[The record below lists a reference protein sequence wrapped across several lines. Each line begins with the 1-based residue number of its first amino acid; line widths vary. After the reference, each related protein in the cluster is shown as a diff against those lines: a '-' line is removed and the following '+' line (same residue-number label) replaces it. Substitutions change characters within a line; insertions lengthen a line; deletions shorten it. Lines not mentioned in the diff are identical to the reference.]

1 MMKQYI
7 LQGKQ
12 RYAAEA
18 VTIFVHYP
26 EEGQEKLPDLYMN
39 EELKWF
45 VAEADQD
52 DDIKELVA
60 ETDLTGE
67 EQQELCGWYLTEW
80 ESNHGDWDIPFE
92 LSEAQQQEI
101 EDNGYYDFFN
111 DLGYEQQEM
120 IVTPTGPTEVL
131 EVVTNKTQGITHTY
145 EYNNKKRYKPFTEQD
160 MVIELLRGTYT
171 PDAIHYRLVETLA
184 PYGIKLNKRHARE
197 YDITRKN
204 KITKNEVDINIEF
217 YDDVDCWFNIRT
229 RDLVSKN
236 EFILDEK
243 SYISDRIG
251 RARNHQELSECMRAV
266 EQALELV
273 KETV

>member
-1 MMKQYI
+1 
-7 LQGKQ
+7 
-12 RYAAEA
+12 
-18 VTIFVHYP
+18 
-26 EEGQEKLPDLYMN
+26 
-39 EELKWF
+39 
-45 VAEADQD
+45 
-52 DDIKELVA
+52 
-60 ETDLTGE
+60 
-67 EQQELCGWYLTEW
+67 
-80 ESNHGDWDIPFE
+80 
-92 LSEAQQQEI
+92 
-101 EDNGYYDFFN
+101 
-111 DLGYEQQEM
+111 M

-204 KITKNEVDINIEF
+204 KITKNEVDINIDLNDISLRSDLN
-217 YDDVDCWFNIRT
+217 DDVDCWFNIRT

-236 EFILDEK
+236 ENG
-243 SYISDRIG
+243 SVSDRSSY
-251 RARNHQELSECMRAV
+251 RARNHQELSECMRKI